1 MSLRPL
7 AFAWMLL
14 AAAASAAAQSNSLF
28 KSSRPQPHAA
38 PTTQPA
44 SGAPVAPVAPAAPNS
59 VRNIQNDPDVPPP
72 PNLVLLQ
79 SSLIAVQ
86 VPKPRRFKV
95 NDLITVIVRE
105 DKRSQS
111 DAKIKSEKKWEVDSE
126 LKKWIRLDVHD
137 HLVPQT
143 FPNGTPAVQFNWD
156 DKYNGEGKNERKDSL
171 TTRITATIIDVKP
184 NGTLVIE
191 DIKTIKTD
199 EDKQV
204 LRLTG
209 TCRSEDVTP
218 ENTVLSTQ
226 LAGAKIETE
235 NTGPS
240 RDASKRG
247 WLKQILDFV
256 NPF

>member
-1 MSLRPL
+1 MSNRPKT
-7 AFAWMLL
+7 FAWMLIVV
-14 AAAASAAAQSNSLF
+14 AAQAAAQSNSLF
-28 KSSRPQPHAA
+28 KSTRAQQPAA

-44 SGAPVAPVAPAAPNS
+44 SSPPAAPAAPNPL
-59 VRNIQNDPDVPPP
+59 RNVQSDPDVPPP
-72 PNLVLLQ
+72 PNLALLQ

-105 DKRSQS
+105 DKRSRS
-111 DAKIKSEKKWEVDSE
+111 DAKMESEKKWEIDSE
-126 LKKWIRLDVHD
+126 LKKWIRLDPEH
-137 HLVPQT
+137 HLIPQT
-143 FPNGTPAVQFNWD
+143 FPNGTPAAVFDWN
-156 DKYNGEGKNERKDSL
+156 DKYDGEGKNERKDSL

-199 EDKQV
+199 EDEQI

-209 TCRSEDVTP
+209 TCRSEDVTA

-226 LAGAKIETE
+226 LARAKIETE
-235 NTGPS
+235 HSGPS

-247 WLKQILDFV
+247 WLKRALDFV